1 MTEQTLFKVSGT
13 IMGLGASEKFSQ
25 RTHYK
30 EIWIR
35 GSNDRDT
42 TIRQVSAAHALT
54 AFLAPEKEVTLYF
67 VRSPSGQ
74 HCLFAIDAGAQQADD
89 IDAIGRDQAKAR
101 KAAIKLL
108 ILSVPLCL
116 VLVGLL
122 LLPLTIRGL
131 ILLSKAPKP
140 QDMRAFLATNRSA
153 GATAIG

>member
-1 MTEQTLFKVSGT
+1 MTEQALFKVSGT
-13 IMGLGASEKFSQ
+13 IMGLGEDESSPQ
-25 RTHYK
+25 RVHYK

-35 GSNDRDT
+35 ESNDRDT
-42 TIRQVSAAHALT
+42 TIRQVSAARKLSG
-54 AFLAPEKEVTLYF
+54 FLATDKVVKLFF

-74 HCLFAIDAGAQQADD
+74 HCLFALDDGTNQVDD
-89 IDAIGRDQAKAR
+89 IDAIGQDQAKAR

-108 ILSVPLCL
+108 ILSIPLCL

-140 QDMRAFLATNRSA
+140 QDMRAFVAV
-153 GATAIG
+153 G